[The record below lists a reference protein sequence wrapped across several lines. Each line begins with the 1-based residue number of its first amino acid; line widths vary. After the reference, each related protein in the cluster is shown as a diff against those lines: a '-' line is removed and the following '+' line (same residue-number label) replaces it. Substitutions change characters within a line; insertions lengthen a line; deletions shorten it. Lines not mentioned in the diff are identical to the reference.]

1 MAEIKFITKNAEDS
15 GYKEKYKDDYAIYN
29 AICYAYDIEHNGE
42 KNLGY
47 RYIGGWG
54 VDIGNVAYEMELLA
68 RLHHKWSGVR
78 LRHWIISFTEQ
89 NLQKVH
95 KRLPGLDRWQILLRL
110 GYELTECYANRYQ
123 LVFSVHWDHGA
134 GHLHVVMNTVSY
146 VDGRKYSGSKA
157 EYYGYEAFAKSVA
170 ARYGFP
176 IFLVK
181 DDVARKPAYYG

>member
-1 MAEIKFITKNAEDS
+1 MAAIKFVVKNPADS
-15 GYKEKYKDDYAIYN
+15 KYRGKYKDDN
-29 AICYAYDIEHNGE
+29 AIRDEISYAYDIEHDGE

-54 VDIGNVAYEMELLA
+54 VDLEDAAFEMELLA
-68 RLHHKWSGVR
+68 RLYHKWDGVR
-78 LRHWIISFTEQ
+78 LRHWVITFTEAD
-89 NLQKVH
+89 LQKVQ
-95 KRLPGLDRWQILLRL
+95 KRLPGMNRWQVLLRL

-134 GHLHVVMNTVSY
+134 GHLHVVMNSVSF